1 MQTLDWNRMN
11 NPILNMKSFD
21 EFKAW
26 QLDTI
31 EKLGSVSKIKTA
43 LPANLFGEVPDHIPW
58 LS

>member
-1 MQTLDWNRMN
+1 MKTLEWNRVH

-21 EFKAW
+21 EFKDW